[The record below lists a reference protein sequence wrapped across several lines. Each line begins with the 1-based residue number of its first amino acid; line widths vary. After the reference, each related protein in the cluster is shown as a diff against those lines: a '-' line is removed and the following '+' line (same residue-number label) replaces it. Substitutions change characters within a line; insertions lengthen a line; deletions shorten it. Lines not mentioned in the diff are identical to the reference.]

1 MAKVGFLVDSLA
13 RIPDELMQQY
23 HMHVIPLRV
32 VFGQES
38 LREQVDI
45 TDDEFLTRLRAAR
58 TLPTTSQAS
67 PGEFVEV
74 YREMA
79 QEFDSIITPL
89 LSGTL
94 SGTVSAATQAARMVE
109 EEGIKVTVIDSR
121 SAFMGSGM
129 LALAGARAVAAGA
142 THEQAV
148 ALIEALIPRMRVMLV
163 VDTLDYLAKGG
174 RIGGASALLGN
185 MLQVKPI
192 LAFRNGKIEPLERVR
207 TKRKALD
214 RLVDIMA
221 EEVGM
226 RPYRAAVGHVAA
238 PEEAVALGQ
247 QIQARMP
254 NFREFHMSTVGPIIT
269 THTGPGTIGL
279 IYYVDNE

>member
-1 MAKVGFLVDSLA
+1 
-13 RIPDELMQQY
+13 MQQS

-45 TDDEFLTRLRAAR
+45 SDDEFLVRLRAAR
-58 TLPTTSQAS
+58 HLPTTSQAS

-79 QEFDSIITPL
+79 QEFDSIIAPL
-89 LSGTL
+89 LSATL
-94 SGTVSAATQAARMVE
+94 SGTVSAATQAAKMVE

-121 SAFMGSGM
+121 SAFMGCGM
-129 LALAGARAVAAGA
+129 MALAGARAAAAGA
-142 THEQAV
+142 THEECV
-148 ALIEALIPRMRVMLV
+148 AIIEALIPRMRVMLV

-185 MLQVKPI
+185 MLQVNPL
-192 LAFRNGKIEPLERVR
+192 LAFRNGKIEPLDRVR

-226 RPYRAAVGHVAA
+226 HPYRCAVGHVAA

-269 THTGPGTIGL
+269 THTGPGTVGL
-279 IYYVDNE
+279 IYYVESE

>member
-1 MAKVGFLVDSLA
+1 MAKIGFLVDSLA
-13 RIPDELMQQY
+13 RIPDELMAQY

-38 LREQVDI
+38 LREQIDI
-45 TDDEFLTRLRAAR
+45 SDEEFLTRLKAAR

-74 YREMA
+74 YKEMA
-79 QEFDSIITPL
+79 KEFDSIIAPL
-89 LSGTL
+89 LSSTL

-109 EEGIKVTVIDSR
+109 EEGIKVTVVDSR

-129 LALAGARAVAAGA
+129 LALAGARAAAAGA
-142 THEQAV
+142 THEECV
-148 ALIEALIPRMRVMLV
+148 ALIESLIPKIRVMLV

-174 RIGGASALLGN
+174 RIGGASAFLGN

-192 LAFRNGKIEPLERVR
+192 LAFREGKIEPIERVR

-221 EEVGM
+221 AEVGT
-226 RPYRAAVGHVAA
+226 RPYRAALGHVAA
-238 PEEAVALGQ
+238 PNECVALGR
-247 QIQARMP
+247 QIQERMP

-269 THTGPGTIGL
+269 THTGPGTVGL